1 MHGHVFRAN
10 IPHLRMATPK
20 QTNQKSPLRRGLR
33 RLRAGVQNAREIVEF
48 GRLGDPW
55 GSPHEVVHA
64 DRHYSLRR
72 YASCHTSRASSGAN
86 SEGARVR
93 APLIL
98 VPPLMVTSE
107 VYDVAPDVSAVSA
120 LTGAGLDVWLVD
132 FGAPERVA
140 GGLERTLDDH
150 VLAVDDAITRVARET
165 GLPVHLIGYSQGGMF
180 AYQAAGY
187 RGGRDIASLIS
198 FGSPVDIHRN
208 LPAVGADLGGRVIG
222 LARRALAKPLGQAEG
237 LPGFLTS
244 TGFKLL
250 SLRKEL
256 GQITDFLTKLHDR
269 EALVKRES
277 RRRFL
282 AGEGFVAWPGPAL
295 RTFVD
300 EFIVA
305 NRMSSGGFVIAGRM
319 VTLADLHMPILY
331 FVGDNDEIAR
341 APSVRAI
348 REAAPNAECFEV
360 ALPAGHF
367 GLVVGS
373 TAMTK
378 SWPTVAQ
385 WVRWRE
391 QVGPRPAA
399 LIDPELRVDELR
411 REWDEVEGL
420 EVDADFEPF
429 IDVIG
434 GLISGVVDR
443 IEQAAETYGE
453 SFDDLRYQLPRLR
466 TLEQMQADTPI
477 SLGREL
483 ASKAAKHPERTFFL
497 WKGRAFTLA
506 EADRRVDA
514 IVRGLIDRG
523 LRVGDRIGV
532 LMAGRP
538 SALSLIAAI
547 NRLGAVAVLFDPEV
561 DPREQAALNRM
572 IGESELAALICDP
585 RHLALA
591 MATWRGPGKSP
602 LLVLGAGP
610 RPLPVGVVDMEAID
624 PARVELPGW
633 YVPNPGRARDL
644 AIELVSV
651 HAHARVSNAR
661 WAVSAYGA
669 AAACRLSS
677 RDTVLCV
684 LPLHHASGLLVAV
697 GGALVGSARLA
708 LASAPI
714 SGAETQKHALLDPQ
728 AFWAEVRR
736 NGASVVFYAGEMCRA
751 LVAGPPLPAERNHP
765 LRLLAGSGMRAD
777 LWKRLVDRLGPIA
790 IREFYATT
798 EANVVLAN
806 IEGKPGSLGRALPG
820 SAELAIIAYDFDSR
834 DFVRDS
840 DGFARRCRSDEAGV
854 LIARVDDAQSERVRH
869 DVLAKGDRWFVTRD
883 IVRRDAAGDYW
894 YVERAS
900 QLIRGPHG
908 WISARAIEDVLYTV
922 PGVQLVVVYG
932 LNHAP
937 DEIATL
943 VATIVGDPD
952 RDWLASAVAGLRIEQ
967 RPRFIRLREQ
977 VAMTAGFRPLAG
989 PLAREGVDPSDPD
1002 TLHWNGQ
1009 RYVSVVE

>member
-1 MHGHVFRAN
+1 
-10 IPHLRMATPK
+10 MAMCFERTCSDFSMVTREP
-20 QTNQKSPLRRGLR
+20 TNQKSPLRSGLR
-33 RLRAGVQNAREIVEF
+33 RLRASVQNAREIVEF

-72 YASCHTSRASSGAN
+72 YASVHSVS
-86 SEGARVR
+86 

-98 VPPLMVTSE
+98 VPPLMVSSE

-120 LTGAGLDVWLVD
+120 LTCAGLDVWLVD

-150 VLAVDDAITRVARET
+150 VLAVDDAIARATRET
-165 GLPVHLIGYSQGGMF
+165 GRPVHLIGYSQGGMF
-180 AYQAAGY
+180 CYQAAGY
-187 RGGRDIASLIS
+187 RSGRDIASLIT

-208 LPAVGADLGGRVIG
+208 LPAVGADLGGRMIG
-222 LARRALAKPLGQAEG
+222 LARRAIAKPLAQVEG

-256 GQITDFLTKLHDR
+256 AQITDFLGKLHDR

-305 NRMSSGGFVIAGRM
+305 NRLSSGGFVIAGRT

-391 QVGPRPAA
+391 QAGPRPAA
-399 LIDPELRVDELR
+399 LIDASERAEELRS
-411 REWDEVEGL
+411 EWDEIEGL
-420 EVDADFEPF
+420 EVEADFEPF
-429 IDVIG
+429 IDVVG

-443 IEQAAETYGE
+443 IDQASQAYGE

-466 TLEQMQADTPI
+466 TLEQMQPDTRI

-506 EADRRVDA
+506 DADRRVDA

-532 LMAGRP
+532 LMTGRP
-538 SALSLIAAI
+538 SSLSLIAAI
-547 NRLGAVAVLFDPEV
+547 NRLGAVAVLFDPELEP
-561 DPREQAALNRM
+561 DDHAGLQRM
-572 IGESELAALICDP
+572 IAESESSALICDP
-585 RHLALA
+585 RHVDAA
-591 MATWRGPGKSP
+591 RAAWTGARP

-610 RPLPVGVVDMEAID
+610 RPLPEGVFDMETID
-624 PARVELPGW
+624 PARVELPAW
-633 YVPNPGRARDL
+633 YAPDPGRARDL
-644 AIELVSV
+644 ALELVTVRSR
-651 HAHARVSNAR
+651 ARISNAR

-669 AAACRLSS
+669 AAACRLST

-684 LPLHHASGLLVAV
+684 LPLHHAAGLLVAA

-708 LASAPI
+708 LAS
-714 SGAETQKHALLDPQ
+714 SSVTTNTGLDPHE
-728 AFWAEVRR
+728 FWTEVRHT
-736 NGASVVFYAGEMCRA
+736 GASVVFYAGEMCRS

-765 LRLLAGSGMRAD
+765 LRLLAGSGMRGD
-777 LWKRLVDRLGPIA
+777 LWKRLLDRLGPIA
-790 IREFYATT
+790 IREFYAPT
-798 EANVVLAN
+798 EVNLVLAN
-806 IEGKPGSLGRALPG
+806 IDGNPGALGRTLPG
-820 SAELAIIAYDFDSR
+820 SVELAIVAYDFDAA

-840 DGFARRCRSDEAGV
+840 EGFARRCRSDEAGL
-854 LIARVDDAQSERVRH
+854 LIARVDNDRTEHRSERARH
-869 DVLAKGDRWFVTRD
+869 DVFGKGDRWFVSHD
-883 IVRRDAAGDYW
+883 IVRRDAAGDHW
-894 YVERAS
+894 YVDRTS

-908 WISARAIEDVLYTV
+908 WISARAIEDALYSV
-922 PGVQLVVVYG
+922 PGVQVAVVYG
-932 LNHAP
+932 LEAEAGAP
-937 DEIATL
+937 AVI
-943 VATIVGDPD
+943 VATIVGEPD
-952 RDWLASAVAGLRIEQ
+952 REWLASRVAGLRLEQ
-967 RPRFIRLREQ
+967 RPRFVRLRERIP
-977 VAMTAGFRPLAG
+977 MTAGFRPLVA
-989 PLAREGVDPSDPD
+989 PLAREGIDPGDPD
-1002 TLHWNGQ
+1002 TLHWDGK
-1009 RYVSVVE
+1009 RYASVVE

>member
-1 MHGHVFRAN
+1 
-10 IPHLRMATPK
+10 MAKPK
-20 QTNQKSPLRRGLR
+20 PPNQKSPLRSGLR
-33 RLRAGVQNAREIVEF
+33 RLRASVQNAREIVEF

-72 YASCHTSRASSGAN
+72 YASVHTASAI
-86 SEGARVR
+86 EPDATRVR
-93 APLIL
+93 APLLL

-107 VYDVAPDVSAVSA
+107 VYDVASDVSAVAA

-132 FGAPERVA
+132 FGAPERIA

-150 VLAVDDAITRVARET
+150 VLAVDDAVTRVARAT
-165 GLPVHLIGYSQGGMF
+165 GRAVHLIGYSQGGMF
-180 AYQAAGY
+180 CYQAAGY
-187 RGGRDIASLIS
+187 RRGQDIASLIT

-208 LPAVGADLGGRVIG
+208 LPAVGADLGARVIG
-222 LARRALAKPLGQAEG
+222 LARRAVARPLGQVEG

-256 GQITDFLTKLHDR
+256 AQITDFLGKLHDR

-305 NRMSSGGFVIAGRM
+305 NRMSSGGFVIAGRT
-319 VTLADLHMPILY
+319 VTLAELRMPILY
-331 FVGDNDEIAR
+331 FYGENDEIAR

-348 REAAPNAECFEV
+348 REAAPLAESFEI

-373 TAMTK
+373 TAMTRT
-378 SWPTVAQ
+378 WPTVAQ

-391 QVGPRPAA
+391 QAGPRPSA
-399 LIDPELRVDELR
+399 LASVDDEP
-411 REWDEVEGL
+411 RESWDEVESF

-429 IDVIG
+429 IDVVG
-434 GLISGVVDR
+434 GLIGGVVDR
-443 IEQAAETYGE
+443 IEQAADAYGE
-453 SFDDLRYQLPRLR
+453 SFDDIRYQLPRLR
-466 TLEQMQADTPI
+466 TLEQMQPDTRI

-497 WKGRAFTLA
+497 WQGRAFTLA

-523 LRVGDRIGV
+523 LRVGDRVGV

-547 NRLGAVAVLFDPEV
+547 NRLGAVAVLFEPEGSV
-561 DPREQAALNRM
+561 AELQPTIA
-572 IGESELAALICDP
+572 ESELAALICDP
-585 RHLALA
+585 RHVAIGLAIWKGERA
-591 MATWRGPGKSP
+591 

-610 RPLPVGVVDMEAID
+610 RPLPEGVFDMEVID
-624 PARVELPGW
+624 PAKVELPAW
-633 YVPNPGRARDL
+633 YAPDPGRARDL
-644 AIELVSV
+644 ALELVTLRS
-651 HAHARVSNAR
+651 RGRINNAR

-684 LPLHHASGLLVAV
+684 LPLHHAAGLLVAA
-697 GGALVGSARLA
+697 GGALVGSSRLA
-708 LASAPI
+708 LATPANASTI
-714 SGAETQKHALLDPQ
+714 ELDPHE
-728 AFWAEVRR
+728 FWAAVRH
-736 NGASVVFYAGEMCRA
+736 NGASVVFYAGEMCRP

-765 LRLLAGSGMRAD
+765 LRLLAGSGMRVD

-790 IREFYATT
+790 IREFYAST
-798 EANVVLAN
+798 EANLVLAN
-806 IEGKPGSLGRALPG
+806 IDGNPGALGRPLPG
-820 SAELAIIAYDFDSR
+820 SAELAIVAYDFDTG
-834 DFVRDS
+834 DFVRDAQ
-840 DGFARRCRSDEAGV
+840 GFARRCRSDEAGL
-854 LIARVDDAQSERVRH
+854 LIARVEDARSDRVRH
-869 DVLAKGDRWFVTRD
+869 DVFAKGDRWFVTRD
-883 IVRRDAAGDYW
+883 IVRRDAGGETW
-894 YVERAS
+894 YVDRTS

-908 WISARAIEDVLYTV
+908 WISARAIEDALYAV
-922 PGVQLVVVYG
+922 PGVQLAVVYG
-932 LNHAP
+932 LETEPGAP
-937 DEIATL
+937 ATI
-943 VATIVGDPD
+943 VATIVGEPD
-952 RDWLASAVAGLRIEQ
+952 LDWLASAVAGLRLEQ
-967 RPRFIRLREQ
+967 RPRFVRLRERI
-977 VAMTAGFRPLAG
+977 AMTAGFRPLDA
-989 PLAREGVDPSDPD
+989 PLAEQGIDPGDPA
-1002 TLHWNGQ
+1002 TLHWDGK
-1009 RYVSVVE
+1009 RYVSLVGQP

>member
-1 MHGHVFRAN
+1 
-10 IPHLRMATPK
+10 MAKPK
-20 QTNQKSPLRRGLR
+20 PTNQKSPLRSGLR
-33 RLRAGVQNAREIVEF
+33 RLRATVQNAKEIVEF

-55 GSPHEVVHA
+55 GSPYEVVHA

-72 YASCHTSRASSGAN
+72 YASVHGSGSSADDAG
-86 SEGARVR
+86 RVR
-93 APLIL
+93 APLVL

-107 VYDVAPDVSAVSA
+107 VYDVAPDVSAVAA

-132 FGAPERVA
+132 FGAPERIV
-140 GGLERTLDDH
+140 GGLDRTLDDH
-150 VLAVDDAITRVARET
+150 VLAVDDAIARVARET
-165 GLPVHLIGYSQGGMF
+165 GEAVHLIGYSQGGMF
-180 AYQAAGY
+180 CYQAAAY
-187 RGGRDIASLIS
+187 RRGQDVASLVS

-208 LPAVGADLGGRVIG
+208 LPAVGADLGGRMIG
-222 LARRALAKPLGQAEG
+222 LARRALAKPLGQVEG

-250 SLRKEL
+250 SVRKEL
-256 GQITDFLTKLHDR
+256 AQITDFLAKLHDR

-305 NRMSSGGFVIAGRM
+305 NRMSSGGFVIAGKT

-331 FVGDNDEIAR
+331 FVGENDEIAR

-348 REAAPNAECFEV
+348 VEAAPQAECFEV

-367 GLVVGS
+367 GLVVGT

-391 QVGPRPAA
+391 HAGPRPAA
-399 LIDPELRVDELR
+399 LPDPEDRVDELR

-429 IDVIG
+429 VDVVGALIG
-434 GLISGVVDR
+434 GVVDR
-443 IEQAAETYGE
+443 IEQAGQAYGE

-466 TLEQMQADTPI
+466 TLEKMQPDTRI

-506 EADRRVDA
+506 DADRRVDA

-523 LRVGDRIGV
+523 LRIGDRIGV

-547 NRLGAVAVLFDPEV
+547 NRLGAVAVLFDPESGA
-561 DPREQAALNRM
+561 DRM
-572 IGESELAALICDP
+572 IGESELDALICDP
-585 RHLALA
+585 RHVEVGLAA
-591 MATWRGPGKSP
+591 WTGERP
-602 LLVLGAGP
+602 LLVLGAGA
-610 RPLPVGVVDMEAID
+610 RPLPERTFDMETID
-624 PARVELPGW
+624 PSRVELPAW
-633 YVPNPGRARDL
+633 YAPDPGRARDL
-644 AIELVSV
+644 ALELVTPQSR
-651 HAHARVSNAR
+651 ARVSNAR

-684 LPLHHASGLLVAV
+684 LPLHHAAGLLVAV

-708 LASAPI
+708 LAIDTCSAT
-714 SGAETQKHALLDPQ
+714 GLDPH
-728 AFWAEVRR
+728 AFWAEVRHT
-736 NGASVVFYAGEMCRA
+736 GASVVFYAGEMCRP

-765 LRLLAGSGMRAD
+765 LRLLAGSGMRSD

-806 IEGKPGSLGRALPG
+806 IEGTPGSLGRPLPG
-820 SAELAIIAYDFDSR
+820 SAELAIAAYDFDAGELLR
-834 DFVRDS
+834 DAQ
-840 DGFARRCRSDEAGV
+840 GFAHRCRSDEAGLLV
-854 LIARVDDAQSERVRH
+854 ARLDDARSSRVQH
-869 DVLAKGDRWFVTRD
+869 DVFEASDSWFVTHD

-894 YVERAS
+894 YVDRTS
-900 QLIRGPHG
+900 RLIRGPHG
-908 WISARAIEDVLYTV
+908 WISARAIEDALYGV
-922 PGVQLVVVYG
+922 PGVRVAVVHG
-932 LNHAP
+932 LEVEPGAP
-937 DEIATL
+937 AVI
-943 VATIVGDPD
+943 VATIVGEPD
-952 RDWLASAVAGLRIEQ
+952 REWLASSVAGLRQEQ
-967 RPRFIRLREQ
+967 RPRFVRLREQ
-977 VAMTAGFRPLAG
+977 VAMTAGFRPLVAPLVQAG
-989 PLAREGVDPSDPD
+989 IDPGDPN
-1002 TLHWNGQ
+1002 TLHWDGA
-1009 RYVSVVE
+1009 RYVSLVA

>member
-1 MHGHVFRAN
+1 
-10 IPHLRMATPK
+10 MATHKHP
-20 QTNQKSPLRRGLR
+20 NQKSPLRGGLR
-33 RLRAGVQNAREIVEF
+33 RLRASVQNAREIVEF

-55 GSPHEVVHA
+55 GSAHEVVHA

-72 YASCHTSRASSGAN
+72 YASVPTL
-86 SEGARVR
+86 R

-107 VYDVAPDVSAVSA
+107 VYDVAPDVSAVAS
-120 LTGAGLDVWLVD
+120 LTCAGLDVWLVD

-165 GLPVHLIGYSQGGMF
+165 GRAVHLIGYSQGGMF
-180 AYQAAGY
+180 CYQAAGY
-187 RGGRDIASLIS
+187 RGGRDVASLIT

-208 LPAVGADLGGRVIG
+208 LPAVGADLGARVIG
-222 LARRALAKPLGQAEG
+222 LARRAVARPLGQIEG

-256 GQITDFLTKLHDR
+256 AQITDFLGKLHDR

-305 NRMSSGGFVIAGRM
+305 NRMSSGGFVIAGRTA
-319 VTLADLHMPILY
+319 TLADLRMPILY
-331 FVGDNDEIAR
+331 FVGENDEIAR

-367 GLVVGS
+367 GLVVGT
-373 TAMTK
+373 TAMTR

-385 WVRWRE
+385 WVRWCE
-391 QVGPRPAA
+391 QAGPRPETARA
-399 LIDPELRVDELR
+399 
-411 REWDEVEGL
+411 EGPAGRGSRDGSAGTG
-420 EVDADFEPF
+420 EGGGTPSIEPEPF
-429 IDVIG
+429 IDVVG
-434 GLISGVVDR
+434 GLIGGVVDR
-443 IEQAAETYGE
+443 IEQAGRTYGE

-466 TLEQMQADTPI
+466 TLERMRGDTRI
-477 SLGREL
+477 SLGRTL
-483 ASKAAKHPERTFFL
+483 AEKAAKHPERTFFL

-532 LMAGRP
+532 LMKGRP
-538 SALSLIAAI
+538 SSLSLIAAI
-547 NRLGAVAVLFDPEV
+547 NRLGAVAVLFDPEL
-561 DPREQAALNRM
+561 DPDDRGGLTRM
-572 IGESELAALICDP
+572 ISTSEIDALVCDP
-585 RHLALA
+585 PHGAVAREAW
-591 MATWRGPGKSP
+591 TGPRA

-610 RPLPVGVVDMEAID
+610 RPLPEGVFDMETID
-624 PARVELPGW
+624 PARVELPAW
-633 YVPNPGRARDL
+633 YVPDPGRARDL
-644 AIELVSV
+644 ALELVTVRSR
-651 HAHARVSNAR
+651 ARVSHAR

-684 LPLHHASGLLVAV
+684 LPLHHAAGLLVAV

-708 LASAPI
+708 LASDSTTTP
-714 SGAETQKHALLDPQ
+714 SGLVPHE
-728 AFWAEVRR
+728 FWTEVRHT
-736 NGASVVFYAGEMCRA
+736 GATVVFYAGEMCRP

-765 LRLLAGSGMRAD
+765 LRLLAGSGMRGD
-777 LWKRLVDRLGPIA
+777 LWKRLIDRLGPIA
-790 IREFYATT
+790 IREFYAST
-798 EANVVLAN
+798 EANLVLAN
-806 IEGKPGSLGRALPG
+806 IDGNIGALGRPLPG
-820 SAELAIIAYDFDSR
+820 SVESAIVAYDFDAG
-834 DFVRDS
+834 DFVRDAQ
-840 DGFARRCRSDEAGV
+840 GFARRCRSDEAG
-854 LIARVDDAQSERVRH
+854 LLLARADEARTDRVRL
-869 DVLAKGDRWFVTRD
+869 DVFAKGDRWFVTHD
-883 IVRRDAAGDYW
+883 IVRRDVAGDHW
-894 YVERAS
+894 YVDRTS

-908 WISARAIEDVLYTV
+908 WISARAIEDALYAV
-922 PGVQLVVVYG
+922 PGVELAIVYG
-932 LNHAP
+932 LDAEP
-937 DEIATL
+937 GAAAVI

-952 RDWLASAVAGLRIEQ
+952 REWLANAVAGLRQEQ
-967 RPRFIRLREQ
+967 RPRFVRLRERIP
-977 VAMTAGFRPLAG
+977 MTAGFRPIAA
-989 PLAREGVDPSDPD
+989 PLAREGIDPRDPN
-1002 TLHWNGQ
+1002 TLHWDGK
-1009 RYVSVVE
+1009 RYVSVVA

>member
-1 MHGHVFRAN
+1 M
-10 IPHLRMATPK
+10 
-20 QTNQKSPLRRGLR
+20 
-33 RLRAGVQNAREIVEF
+33 QNAREIIEF

-55 GSPHEVVHA
+55 GSAHEVVHA

-72 YASCHTSRASSGAN
+72 YASVSAN
-86 SEGARVR
+86 AQSEC

-107 VYDVAPDVSAVSA
+107 VYDVAPEVSAVAA
-120 LTGAGLDVWLVD
+120 LTSVGLDVWLVD
-132 FGAPERVA
+132 FGAPERVT
-140 GGLERTLDDH
+140 GGLDRTLDDH
-150 VLAVDDAITRVARET
+150 VLAVDDAISRVARAT
-165 GLPVHLIGYSQGGMF
+165 GKSVHLVGYSQGGMF
-180 AYQAAGY
+180 CYQAAAY
-187 RGGRDIASLIS
+187 RHGQDVASLVS

-222 LARRALAKPLGQAEG
+222 LARRAIARPLGQAEG

-256 GQITDFLTKLHDR
+256 AQITDFLGKLHDR

-305 NRMSSGGFVIAGRM
+305 NRLSSGGFVIAGRT
-319 VTLADLHMPILY
+319 VTLADLRMPILY

-348 REAAPNAECFEV
+348 REAAPLAECFEV
-360 ALPAGHF
+360 ALLAGHF

-378 SWPTVAQ
+378 TWPTVAQ

-391 QVGPRPAA
+391 QVGPRPTA
-399 LIDPELRVDELR
+399 LIDPNERVDELR

-429 IDVIG
+429 INVVGALIG
-434 GLISGVVDR
+434 GVVDR
-443 IEQAAETYGE
+443 IEQAAEAYGE

-466 TLEQMQADTPI
+466 TLERMQPDTQI

-506 EADRRVDA
+506 DADRRVDA
-514 IVRGLIDRG
+514 IVRGLIDRE
-523 LRVGDRIGV
+523 LRLGDRIGV
-532 LMAGRP
+532 LMTGRP
-538 SALSLIAAI
+538 SSLSLIAAI
-547 NRLGAVAVLFDPEV
+547 SRLGAIAVIFDP
-561 DPREQAALNRM
+561 DSSTIDLHRM
-572 IGESELAALICDP
+572 IGESDLVALICDP
-585 RHLALA
+585 RHVEIGL
-591 MATWRGPGKSP
+591 ATWTGSDPV
-602 LLVLGAGP
+602 LVLGAGP
-610 RPLPVGVVDMEAID
+610 RPLPAGAFDMETID
-624 PARVELPGW
+624 PTLVELPIW
-633 YVPNPGRARDL
+633 HEANSGRALEL
-644 AIELVSV
+644 AFELVTPRS
-651 HAHARVSNAR
+651 RGRISNGR

-669 AAACRLSS
+669 AAACRLAS

-684 LPLHHASGLLVAV
+684 LHLHHATGLLVAV

-708 LASAPI
+708 LASTSTCSPV
-714 SGAETQKHALLDPQ
+714 GLDPHE
-728 AFWAEVRR
+728 FWTEVRHT
-736 NGASVVFYAGEMCRA
+736 GASVVFYAGEMCRP

-765 LRLLAGSGMRAD
+765 LRLLAGSGMRSD

-790 IREFYATT
+790 IREFYAST

-806 IEGKPGSLGRALPG
+806 IDGTPGALGRPLPG
-820 SAELAIIAYDFDSR
+820 SAELAIIAYDFDAG

-840 DGFARRCRSDEAGV
+840 QGFARRCRSDEAGL
-854 LIARVDDAQSERVRH
+854 LIARVDDPRSDRVRPN
-869 DVLAKGDRWFVTRD
+869 VFSTGDRWFVTRD

-894 YVERAS
+894 FVDRTS

-922 PGVQLVVVYG
+922 PGVELVVVYG
-932 LNHAP
+932 LGHGPSATEP
-937 DEIATL
+937 PTL
-943 VATIVGDPD
+943 VATLVGNPD
-952 RDWLASAVAGLRIEQ
+952 RVWLANAVAGLRLEQ
-967 RPRFIRLREQ
+967 RPRFIRLRAQ
-977 VAMTAGFRPLAG
+977 LAMTAGFRPLDVG
-989 PLAREGVDPSDPD
+989 LASEGVDPGDPD
-1002 TLHWNGQ
+1002 TLHWDGH
-1009 RYVSVVE
+1009 RYVSVVERG

>member
-1 MHGHVFRAN
+1 MA
-10 IPHLRMATPK
+10 PHEP
-20 QTNQKSPLRRGLR
+20 TNQKSPLRNGLR
-33 RLRAGVQNAREIVEF
+33 RLRASVQNAREIVEF

-55 GSPHEVVHA
+55 GSAHEVVHA

-72 YASCHTSRASSGAN
+72 YASVPNVC
-86 SEGARVR
+86 

-98 VPPLMVTSE
+98 VPPLMVSSE
-107 VYDVAPDVSAVSA
+107 VYDVAPDVSAVAA
-120 LTGAGLDVWLVD
+120 LTCAGLDVWLVD

-150 VLAVDDAITRVARET
+150 VLAVDDAITRAARET
-165 GLPVHLIGYSQGGMF
+165 GRPVHLVGYSQGGMF
-180 AYQAAGY
+180 CYQAAGY
-187 RGGRDIASLIS
+187 RSGRDIASLIT

-208 LPAVGADLGGRVIG
+208 LPAVGAALGGRVIG
-222 LARRALAKPLGQAEG
+222 LARRALAQPLAQVEG

-256 GQITDFLTKLHDR
+256 AQITDFLGKLHDR

-305 NRMSSGGFVIAGRM
+305 NRLSSGGFVIAGRT
-319 VTLADLHMPILY
+319 VTLADLRMPILY

-385 WVRWRE
+385 WVHWRE
-391 QVGPRPAA
+391 QAGPRPTA
-399 LIDPELRVDELR
+399 LPSVENANERS
-411 REWDEVEGL
+411 EWDEIEGL
-420 EVDADFEPF
+420 EVEADFEPF

-434 GLISGVVDR
+434 GLIGGVVDR
-443 IEQAAETYGE
+443 IEQASRTYGE

-466 TLEQMQADTPI
+466 TLEQMQADTRI

-523 LRVGDRIGV
+523 LRIGDRIGV
-532 LMAGRP
+532 LMEGRP
-538 SALSLIAAI
+538 SSLSLIAAI
-547 NRLGAVAVLFDPEV
+547 SRLGAVAVLFDPEL
-561 DPREQAALNRM
+561 DPDDHAGLQRM
-572 IGESELAALICDP
+572 IAESDVSVLICDP
-585 RHLALA
+585 RHVAA
-591 MATWRGPGKSP
+591 GVGAWMGARPV
-602 LLVLGAGP
+602 LVLGAGP
-610 RPLPVGVVDMEAID
+610 RPLPEGVFDMEAID
-624 PARVELPGW
+624 PAGVELPAW
-633 YVPNPGRARDL
+633 YAPDPGRARDL
-644 AIELVSV
+644 ALELVTVRSL
-651 HAHARVSNAR
+651 ARISNAR

-669 AAACRLSS
+669 AAACRLST

-684 LPLHHASGLLVAV
+684 LPLHHAAGLLVAA

-708 LASAPI
+708 LAGSSATT
-714 SGAETQKHALLDPQ
+714 SVGLDPHE
-728 AFWAEVRR
+728 FWTEVRHT
-736 NGASVVFYAGEMCRA
+736 GASVVFYAGEMCRA

-765 LRLLAGSGMRAD
+765 LRLLAGSGMRSD
-777 LWKRLVDRLGPIA
+777 LWKRLLDRLGPIA
-790 IREFYATT
+790 IREFYAPT
-798 EANVVLAN
+798 EANLVLAN
-806 IEGKPGSLGRALPG
+806 IDGNPGALGRPLPG
-820 SAELAIIAYDFDSR
+820 SVELAIVAYDFEAA

-840 DGFARRCRSDEAGV
+840 DGFARRCRSDEAGL
-854 LIARVDDAQSERVRH
+854 LIARVDDGRAERVRH
-869 DVLAKGDRWFVTRD
+869 DVFSKGDRWFVTHD
-883 IVRRDAAGDYW
+883 IVRRDAAGDHW
-894 YVERAS
+894 YVDRTS

-908 WISARAIEDVLYTV
+908 WISARAIEDALYAV
-922 PGVQLVVVYG
+922 PGVQLAVVYG
-932 LNHAP
+932 LESEAGAP
-937 DEIATL
+937 ATI

-952 RDWLASAVAGLRIEQ
+952 RGWLASTVAGLRLEQ
-967 RPRFIRLREQ
+967 RPRFVRLRERI
-977 VAMTAGFRPLAG
+977 AMTAGFRPLVA
-989 PLAREGVDPSDPD
+989 PLVREGIDPGDPD
-1002 TLHWNGQ
+1002 TLHWDGE
-1009 RYVSVVE
+1009 RYLSVVAPG